1 MGDIRVLGPLE
12 LTFGDQEVLFRFA
25 DPGAMMLEIP
35 GQLEVTLR
43 TLTEERA
50 ASFTGR
56 KMVVDLENL
65 RTLTSRQLGILLM
78 LRTVCEPYGG
88 IVLRNLAEPVLGLL
102 HLTKVAK
109 LFKAETSERE

>member
-1 MGDIRVLGPLE
+1 MSDLCVLGPLE

-35 GQLEVTLR
+35 GRLETSLR
-43 TLTEERA
+43 TLTAERA
-50 ASFTGR
+50 ASFAGR

-78 LRTVCEPYGG
+78 LRAVCEPIGG
-88 IVLRNLAEPVLGLL
+88 IVLRNLAEPVQGLM

-109 LFKAETSERE
+109 LFETEE